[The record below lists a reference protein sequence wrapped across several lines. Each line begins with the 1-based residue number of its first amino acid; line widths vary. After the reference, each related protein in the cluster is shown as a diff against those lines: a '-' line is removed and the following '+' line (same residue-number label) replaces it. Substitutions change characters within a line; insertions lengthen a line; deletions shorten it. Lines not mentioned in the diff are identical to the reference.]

1 MCSFL
6 PSFNKDTSRG
16 SWGGTQQVAGSQVQ
30 EEGAV
35 VKLVPSWECAR
46 QADPEEEEE
55 GGGWGARGGTG
66 AQEQGAV
73 CE

>member
-1 MCSFL
+1 M
-6 PSFNKDTSRG
+6 
-16 SWGGTQQVAGSQVQ
+16 AGSQVQ

-35 VKLVPSWECAR
+35 VKLVPSWECAH

-66 AQEQGAV
+66 APEQRAV
-73 CE
+73 CK